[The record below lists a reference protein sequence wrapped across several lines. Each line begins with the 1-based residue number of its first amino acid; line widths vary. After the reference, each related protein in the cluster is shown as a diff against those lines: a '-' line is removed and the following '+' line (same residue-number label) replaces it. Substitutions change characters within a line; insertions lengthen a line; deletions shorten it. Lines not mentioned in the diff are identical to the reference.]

1 MQKLRDQITV
11 RLAPELRS
19 AIHEI
24 EARHRIGAAEFVR
37 GLVEA
42 GVTLYR
48 EQGCFSFPVEVV
60 PDKRRIKL
68 SAAAR
73 GAR

>member
-1 MQKLRDQITV
+1 MKKLSDQITV
-11 RLAPELRS
+11 RLSPEMRA

-24 EARHRIGAAEFVR
+24 EARHRISAAEFVR

-42 GVTLYR
+42 GIDMYR
-48 EQGCFSFPVEVV
+48 TQGFFSFPVEVV
-60 PDKRRIKL
+60 PDKRPLK
-68 SAAAR
+68 SG